1 MLNKRALVLNRHW
14 MPIATIPVR
23 HALVMLCRSTAQVI
37 CPESYEVFD
46 LGRWIERSASNP
58 RADNV
63 VATPKVALHL
73 PEVILLQNFGG
84 VPRRQI
90 SFTRKNLYR
99 RDNYT
104 CQYCGMRKPTSRLTI
119 DHIKP
124 RCRGGQSTWENC
136 VLACIG
142 CNTAKANKSLAD
154 FGVKLR
160 STPRR
165 PNWNPLHEM
174 TGESVPISW
183 KKFLN
188 DA

>member
-37 CPESYEVFD
+37 CPVNYEVFGMD
-46 LGRWIERSASNP
+46 RWIERSVSDP
-58 RADNV
+58 RTENV
-63 VATPKVALHL
+63 VATPNVALHL
-73 PEVILLQNFGG
+73 PEVILLKTFGG

-99 RDNYT
+99 RDSYT
-104 CQYCGMRKPTSRLTI
+104 CQYCGTRKPTSRLTI

-136 VLACIG
+136 TLACIA
-142 CNTAKANKSLAD
+142 CNTKKANKSLKD
-154 FGVKLR
+154 CGMNLLSNPK
-160 STPRR
+160 R

-174 TGESVPISW
+174 IGERVPTSW
-183 KKFLN
+183 KKFLA